1 MENLTEESRIQ
12 EALFHLPTSLWLPV
26 WPMVHSGRMFFCVL
40 WGLPSPWGPIR
51 SVKIICSL
59 HCSGG
64 LINEQPSVVL
74 NLWGVKRSLTLLKVM
89 LSFLLMCRRSLWY
102 ERYPGIRFVWV
113 SVALHLCLWHWR
125 RLSNGSLLL
134 LVLIPVCLKKRWFSW
149 PKVGDWSCAMSS
161 EVMNS
166 NFWAVGSEPS
176 GLTEY
181 LLVSLALGSTHAVWY
196 KGYGDPYHWGWHE

>member
-102 ERYPGIRFVWV
+102 ERYPGIRF
-113 SVALHLCLWHWR
+113 AH
-125 RLSNGSLLL
+125 
-134 LVLIPVCLKKRWFSW
+134 
-149 PKVGDWSCAMSS
+149 VGFCCAAFM
-161 EVMNS
+161 
-166 NFWAVGSEPS
+166 
-176 GLTEY
+176 
-181 LLVSLALGSTHAVWY
+181 SLALEKTIKRVLALTGAHPCLFKETVVFLA
-196 KGYGDPYHWGWHE
+196 KG